1 MDGMLSREAR
11 GLMTERFGRDSVIAL
26 ATIDEGAPAVR
37 EVNGYYE
44 DGVFYVITYE
54 LSGKMRQIRENPSVA
69 VCGEWFTARGV
80 AHSLGYLRDPK
91 NEALFLKLKK
101 TFSAWYDN
109 GHIDESDPNTCILSI
124 RLTDG
129 VLCANGTRY
138 EIDFAA
144 D

>member
-1 MDGMLSREAR
+1 MSKGFPEKAWRK
-11 GLMTERFGRDSVIAL
+11 RFGRDAVIAL
-26 ATIDEGAPAVR
+26 ATIDKGVPAVR

-69 VCGEWFTARGV
+69 VCGEWFTARGT
-80 AHSLGYLRDPK
+80 AQSLGSLRDPR
-91 NEALFLKLKK
+91 NEELFLKSKK
-101 TFSAWYDN
+101 VFSAWYDN
-109 GHIDESDPNTCILSI
+109 GHIDENDPNTCILCI

-129 VLCANGTRY
+129 VLYANGTRY
-138 EIDFAA
+138 ELDFTA